1 MLQYKCGNGSSKG
14 QAVIIVGAESELGG
28 VDAEFDYIERKCGY
42 FEIESQSFYDEG
54 ERQFDHMNIIGVTGI
69 KKNYGLILPIT
80 LERSK
85 INRS

>member
-1 MLQYKCGNGSSKG
+1 MIQYKGGNGSSKEK
-14 QAVIIVGAESELGG
+14 AVIIVGAESELGG

-69 KKNYGLILPIT
+69 KKKNYGLILPIT
-80 LERSK
+80 MERR
-85 INRS
+85 INGG